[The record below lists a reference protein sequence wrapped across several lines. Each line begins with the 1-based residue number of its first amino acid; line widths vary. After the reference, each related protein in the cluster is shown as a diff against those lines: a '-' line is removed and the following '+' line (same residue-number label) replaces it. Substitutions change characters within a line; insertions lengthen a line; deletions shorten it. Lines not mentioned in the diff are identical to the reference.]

1 MPAKCPICKQHATQ
15 KFGLKL
21 FCGYEH
27 AAQWAKA
34 QQDKRKAKEK
44 TEARRKDR
52 EKLKSLKT
60 RSEWLK
66 ECQVA
71 FNRFIRIRDA
81 GLPCISCGHPND
93 GSRQFHASHYK
104 SVGGNPT
111 LRFDEANCHA
121 ACSICNNY
129 LSGNLVPYRV
139 ALINKIGQAEVDRL
153 EGPQQP
159 LKLTA
164 EEIQELIKTYKAKV
178 KELTAP
184 TSEIFQNIA
193 CVISQMRYY

>member
-1 MPAKCPICKQHATQ
+1 MTAKCPICRQPATQ
-15 KFGLKL
+15 KFGIKL

-27 AAQWAKA
+27 AAQWAKT
-34 QQDKRKAKEK
+34 QQDKRRAKEK

-66 ECQVA
+66 ECQAV
-71 FNRFIRIRDA
+71 FNRFIRLRDA
-81 GLPCISCGHPND
+81 GLPCISCGHPNN

-104 SVGGNPT
+104 SVGGNPA
-111 LRFDEANCHA
+111 LRFDEANCHS
-121 ACSICNNY
+121 ACSICNNH

-139 ALINKIGQAEVDRL
+139 ALIEKIGQAEVDRL

-159 LKLTA
+159 LKLTI
-164 EEIQELIKTYKAKV
+164 EEIQELIKTYKQKCKA
-178 KELTAP
+178 LTHSSDQSAA
-184 TSEIFQNIA
+184 NNA
-193 CVISQMRYY
+193 L